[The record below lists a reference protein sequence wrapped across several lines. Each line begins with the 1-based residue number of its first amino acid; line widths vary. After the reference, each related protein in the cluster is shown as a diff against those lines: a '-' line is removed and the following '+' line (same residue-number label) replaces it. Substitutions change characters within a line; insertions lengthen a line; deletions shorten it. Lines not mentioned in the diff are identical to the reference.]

1 MTNYQIQSYGMSLSF
16 KTCVV
21 AEIWQPLHNMNYID
35 RFVYFFTRK
44 RNSSGLLLYP
54 SIQLIKTW
62 RWKRSSVAWIQ
73 TLIHGCLDWRCTDHC
88 FINKTPTNLRN
99 TLSSPK
105 TSLCALLGIQCDVW
119 AKIHL
124 WTFLH
129 HLENIGYMYLSIF
142 G

>member
-73 TLIHGCLDWRCTDHC
+73 TLSYSWMLGLKVYRPLLYKQNAYKPQKYFVLTKDVIVCIIRYPLWCLS
-88 FINKTPTNLRN
+88 KN
-99 TLSSPK
+99 TFMDISASS
-105 TSLCALLGIQCDVW
+105 W
-119 AKIHL
+119 
-124 WTFLH
+124 
-129 HLENIGYMYLSIF
+129 
-142 G
+142 